1 MSKGRVL
8 TKKKW
13 GHCARYWRKYK
24 YRIKFPRGK
33 LNSFEETHAPIVS
46 SQVLIMDDGVGI
58 TKKKKEKS

>member
-1 MSKGRVL
+1 MSKGGVL

-33 LNSFEETHAPIVS
+33 LNSFEGTHAPIGYP
-46 SQVLIMDDGVGI
+46 LNTYHG
-58 TKKKKEKS
+58 

>member
-24 YRIKFPRGK
+24 YRKFPRGK
-33 LNSFEETHAPIVS
+33 LNSFEGTHAPIGYPLLNIKV
-46 SQVLIMDDGVGI
+46 
-58 TKKKKEKS
+58 